1 MFNMAAFLAYVFIT
15 SFTPGPNNIMAMSNA
30 SRLGFK
36 KSIPFCAGVMAGF
49 TVVMLLSALF
59 GSLLYAIIPTVKPY
73 MLVLGALY
81 ILWLA
86 WKTFKS
92 SGVQESKNEH
102 SSLLSG
108 ALLQFVNPKAIIYG
122 ITCMSAYILPYY
134 QAPVT
139 LMLFSALLGIVAL
152 LSTMSWALFGSAFK
166 RLFAEHA
173 KVINVI
179 MALLLV
185 YCAVSLFL

>member
-1 MFNMAAFLAYVFIT
+1 MFNPAAFLAYVFIT
-15 SFTPGPNNIMAMSNA
+15 SFTPGPNNIMSMSNA

-36 KSIPFCAGVMAGF
+36 KSIPFCAGVMTGF

-59 GSLLYAIIPTVKPY
+59 GSLLYAIIPTIKPY
-73 MLVLGALY
+73 MLFVGALY

-86 WKTFKS
+86 FKTFKS
-92 SGVQESKNEH
+92 SGVQESKSEH
-102 SSLLSG
+102 ISLLSG

-134 QAPVT
+134 QAPFALV
-139 LMLFSALLGIVAL
+139 LFSVLLGIVAL
-152 LSTMSWALFGSAFK
+152 MSTMSWALFGSVFK
-166 RLFAEHA
+166 KLFAEHA
-173 KVINVI
+173 KVINII